1 MFSYSIRKVH
11 MAYRHLTQEE
21 RYQIYAFLS
30 IKKSF
35 AQIAKKLKRVPSTIS
50 REVKRNKG
58 KRSYRPIQSQSFA
71 KERSKNSANG
81 PRVST
86 FVWDAAKLCL
96 KKQWSPE
103 QISGRFKK
111 EKIGNISHETI
122 YQKTYQD
129 KREGG
134 TLYKNLRCQ
143 KKRRK
148 RYASGEN
155 KRGQIVG
162 RVSISE
168 RPKEVDE
175 KLQLGHWEG
184 DTIIGAGHKQAI
196 VSVVERKTQ
205 FTLLQKVEK
214 KTSDNVSLALID
226 MMLPLKKA
234 CLTIT
239 FDNGKEFAG
248 HADVTKNIETKVY
261 FADPYSSWQR
271 GLNEQVNGLVRQY
284 FPKKKKFSTINPQE
298 VEYVAYR
305 LNSRPRKLL
314 NFMTPF
320 EAFFELFNQP
330 SVALRV

>member
-1 MFSYSIRKVH
+1 M
-11 MAYRHLTQEE
+11 
-21 RYQIYAFLS
+21 
-30 IKKSF
+30 
-35 AQIAKKLKRVPSTIS
+35 
-50 REVKRNKG
+50 
-58 KRSYRPIQSQSFA
+58 
-71 KERSKNSANG
+71 
-81 PRVST
+81 
-86 FVWDAAKLCL
+86 
-96 KKQWSPE
+96 
-103 QISGRFKK
+103 
-111 EKIGNISHETI
+111 
-122 YQKTYQD
+122 
-129 KREGG
+129 
-134 TLYKNLRCQ
+134 
-143 KKRRK
+143 
-148 RYASGEN
+148 
-155 KRGQIVG
+155 
-162 RVSISE
+162 
-168 RPKEVDE
+168 
-175 KLQLGHWEG
+175 
-184 DTIIGAGHKQAI
+184 
-196 VSVVERKTQ
+196 
-205 FTLLQKVEK
+205 LQKVEK